1 MLPNKKK
8 GFAECHRLL
17 KSGGIIAVCTAAV
30 IKDKLEDAGVLEE
43 WPLCMQT
50 FARMEELEP
59 MLQDLGS
66 FEDIEIDLSDSLLE
80 IPEPDEED
88 QEGDMTVN
96 VRKLY

>member
-1 MLPNKKK
+1 M
-8 GFAECHRLL
+8 
-17 KSGGIIAVCTAAV
+17 

>member
-1 MLPNKKK
+1 
-8 GFAECHRLL
+8 
-17 KSGGIIAVCTAAV
+17 
-30 IKDKLEDAGVLEE
+30 
-43 WPLCMQT
+43 
-50 FARMEELEP
+50 
-59 MLQDLGS
+59 MLQGLGS